1 MKQVN
6 KEHRAEERRAAVW
19 AGTEQTE
26 ARATE
31 LRVFSIRTVQWNKDI
46 YFDLKYI

>member
-6 KEHRAEERRAAVW
+6 KEHWAEERAAVW
-19 AGTEQTE
+19 VGTEQTE

-31 LRVFSIRTVQWNKDI
+31 LRVFSIRTVQ
-46 YFDLKYI
+46 